1 MVAPI
6 EGRWATLRK
15 NHAVAFSPSDRRL
28 IVMTGGALLLAAA
41 FFGGVLVL
49 ATHSDPGPRKPVF
62 LGLQDQKRKDIR
74 ADGPQY
80 VSNPFGGNGFWLD
93 LEDGKLVALDV
104 DAPGP
109 GYCEVKW
116 KRTTYIDCHGDGV
129 TTRDLNRFK
138 VIIGSLEG
146 SPSDSVFVDLRRRRP
161 APAIATPTTAAA
173 G

>member
-1 MVAPI
+1 VP
-6 EGRWATLRK
+6 ESGSSATLRK
-15 NHAVAFSPSDRRL
+15 NHAVAFSASDRRL

-49 ATHSDPGPRKPVF
+49 ATNSDPGPRKPVF

-93 LEDGKLVALDV
+93 LEKGKLVALDV

-116 KRTTYIDCHGDGV
+116 KRTTYIDCHGDSV
-129 TTRDLNRFK
+129 TTLDLNRFK
-138 VIIGSLEG
+138 VIIGSRDG
-146 SPSDSVFVDLRRRRP
+146 SPSDSVFVDLRSREP
-161 APAIATPTTAAA
+161 APSTPTGAPT